1 VIPGA
6 GRVRWRPCQ
15 GWALW
20 LELKATG
27 GFCNLGSESGASCVG
42 WNEGLGTLN
51 SSVGITF
58 SLNLVAIWALDM
70 VGEPRLLLFFLQ
82 NILGLEAVV
91 GREL

>member
-1 VIPGA
+1 
-6 GRVRWRPCQ
+6 
-15 GWALW
+15 
-20 LELKATG
+20 
-27 GFCNLGSESGASCVG
+27 VG